1 MLFIAFAWG
10 RGEDDSLGWGK
21 PSLAYIP
28 KALKQHVKKERG
40 RR

>member
-1 MLFIAFAWG
+1 VGEREMIFIG
-10 RGEDDSLGWGK
+10 R